1 MFNSTLIMFDF
12 QKTFKRKS
20 FIFIVESPDL
30 KKTEQIREYLKE
42 EYEYFDLVEVLK
54 EKGFS
59 EKTLEKEEIKALVAS
74 AQEVVNQIQHERG
87 MLKNEIKV
95 FLEGRIN
102 RLEQRIRELNEPPFM
117 IGIYVRPLPQEG
129 MHEIF
134 DYVNYRIIAYMIDDI
149 YVNKG
154 DKIRYKFIEAK
165 EGGRFVI
172 LDRHPGKVDTTLGEI
187 IKIEGRYATVRFD
200 TYHEMMMDIGDFLES
215 KDPYLKAGATV
226 TLFGNSKDWEILEV
240 KPNVKYGDDLL
251 LEKKPKIKREEIGG
265 LDEAILEIDQAV
277 GSALSYDFIK
287 EKVTKLKIE
296 RTKGIMLYGPPGCGK
311 TLIARYAA
319 SISSRN
325 FINVDKEL
333 RSKWFGETQQ
343 NIEELFKYAE
353 EKAPSVLFFDEFDS
367 LVPERESGS
376 EAARLENPIVNKFLQ
391 LLDGLEEMGDVIV
404 IIATNRPDIIDPAIL
419 RPGRIDKHI
428 RIGRPDTKEAGE
440 KILDIYLKPDQLIP
454 HPLEIEKYGSIKRFA
469 EAMKQTILEE
479 LYEKNRICNIEKLG
493 LINVPIKETISGAM
507 IKNIVIKTK
516 KYYVNR
522 LDKYAKLIDVINNIY
537 HNKLYIEKN
546 CDVLC
551 KYIIDECHEVSKELG
566 ETAEKVIGDIKKDLI
581 ADISDRIEEDFL
593 LNRIEI
599 YIDQN
604 EGMLIE
610 DSIKAIE
617 EDCGKIQR

>member
-1 MFNSTLIMFDF
+1 M
-12 QKTFKRKS
+12 K
-20 FIFIVESPDL
+20 SPDIE
-30 KKTEQIREYLKE
+30 KTEKIRAYLKE

-59 EKTLEKEEIKALVAS
+59 QKDLEKEEIKQLIS
-74 AQEVVNQIQHERG
+74 SSQEVVNQIQHERG
-87 MLKNEIKV
+87 MLKNEIKI

-117 IGIYVRPLPQEG
+117 IGIYVRPLEREG

-134 DYVNYRIIAYMIDDI
+134 DYVNYRIIAYMIDDLDI
-149 YVNKG
+149 NKG

-172 LDRHPGKVDTTLGEI
+172 LERHPGKVDTTLGEI

-200 TYHEMMMDIGDFLES
+200 TYHEMMLEISDFVDS
-215 KDPYLKAGATV
+215 KNPYLKAGATV
-226 TLFGNSKDWEILEV
+226 TLFGNSKDWEILDI
-240 KPNVKYGDDLL
+240 KSNVKYGDDLL
-251 LEKKPKIKREEIGG
+251 LEKKPKVNREEIGG

-277 GSALSYDFIK
+277 GSALSYDFIR
-287 EKVTKLKIE
+287 EKVQKLKIE

-428 RIGRPDTKEAGE
+428 RIGRPETREAGE
-440 KILDIYLKPDQLIP
+440 KVLDIYLKPDQLIP
-454 HPLEIEKYGSIKRFA
+454 HSLEIEKYGSVKKFA
-469 EAMKQTILEE
+469 EVLKETILTE

-507 IKNIVIKTK
+507 IKNIVIQTK
-516 KYYVNR
+516 KYYINR

-537 HNKLYIEKN
+537 HNKLYIEKT
-546 CDVLC
+546 CEVLC
-551 KYIIDECHEVSKELG
+551 TYIINECYTVSKELG
-566 ETAEKVIGDIKKDLI
+566 ETADKVIGEIRKDLV
-581 ADISDRIEEDFL
+581 SSMSEKIEEDYL
-593 LNRIEI
+593 LKKIEE

-610 DSIKAIE
+610 DAIE
-617 EDCGKIQR
+617 AINQDCGKIQR

>member
-1 MFNSTLIMFDF
+1 M
-12 QKTFKRKS
+12 
-20 FIFIVESPDL
+20 ESSDL
-30 KKTEQIREYLKE
+30 KNTEKIREYLKKE
-42 EYEYFDLVEVLK
+42 HDYFDLNDVLIK
-54 EKGFS
+54 KGFS
-59 EKTLEKEEIKALVAS
+59 RETLDKEDIKEIIS
-74 AQEVVNQIQHERG
+74 SSQEVINQIQHERG

-102 RLEQRIRELNEPPFM
+102 RLERRIKELNEPPFM
-117 IGIYVRPLPQEG
+117 IGIYVRPLDQEG
-129 MHEIF
+129 AHEIF
-134 DYVNYRIIAYMIDDI
+134 DYVNYRVIAYMINDI
-149 YVNKG
+149 DVNKG
-154 DKIRYKFIEAK
+154 DKVRYKFIEAR

-172 LDRHPGKVDTTLGEI
+172 LSKHPGKVDTTLGEI
-187 IKIEGRYATVRFD
+187 IKIEGRSGTIRFD
-200 TYHEMMMDIGDFLES
+200 TYHEMMLDIGDFVDS
-215 KDPYLKAGATV
+215 KNPYLRAGATV
-226 TLFGNSKDWEILEV
+226 TLFGNSRDWEILDI

-251 LEKKPKIKREEIGG
+251 LERKPRVKREDIGG

-277 GSALSYDFIK
+277 GSALSYDFIR
-287 EKVTKLKIE
+287 EKVQKLKIE

-367 LVPERESGS
+367 LVPQRESGS

-428 RIGRPDTKEAGE
+428 RIGRPDTREAGE
-440 KILDIYLKPDQLIP
+440 KILNIYLKSDQLIP
-454 HPLEIEKYGSIKRFA
+454 HSDDIKKYGTIKRFA
-469 EAMKQTILEE
+469 EAMKDTILDE
-479 LYEKNRICNIEKLG
+479 LYEKNRYCNVEKLG

-516 KYYVNR
+516 KYYINR

-537 HNKLYIEKN
+537 HNKLYIEKT

-551 KYIIDECHEVSKELG
+551 AKIIDECHEVSKELG
-566 ETAEKVIGDIKKDLI
+566 DTAEKVMNEIKKDLVPNNY
-581 ADISDRIEEDFL
+581 
-593 LNRIEI
+593 NRIEI
-599 YIDQN
+599 GVLLKKIEEYIDRN
-604 EGMLIE
+604 EGILIE
-610 DSIKAIE
+610 DVIRAID
-617 EDCGKIQR
+617 EDCGKIQL

>member
-1 MFNSTLIMFDF
+1 MDSN
-12 QKTFKRKS
+12 
-20 FIFIVESPDL
+20 DL
-30 KKTEQIREYLKE
+30 KRTEKIREYLKK
-42 EYEYFDLVEVLK
+42 EYDYFDLNDILIK
-54 EKGFS
+54 KGFS
-59 EKTLEKEEIKALVAS
+59 KEALEKGEIKEIIS
-74 AQEVVNQIQHERG
+74 SSQEVVNQIQHERG
-87 MLKNEIKV
+87 MLKNEIKI

-102 RLEQRIRELNEPPFM
+102 RLERRIKELSEPPFM
-117 IGIYVRPLPQEG
+117 IGIYVRPLDQEG

-149 YVNKG
+149 GVVKG
-154 DKIRYKFIEAK
+154 DKIRYKFIEAR

-172 LDRHPGKVDTTLGEI
+172 LNKHPGKVDTTLGEI
-187 IKIEGRYATVRFD
+187 IKIEGKYATIRFD
-200 TYHEMMMDIGDFLES
+200 TYHEMMLDIGDFVDS
-215 KDPYLKAGATV
+215 KNPYLRAGATV
-226 TLFGNSKDWEILEV
+226 TLFGNSRDWEILDI

-251 LEKKPKIKREEIGG
+251 LEKKPRVKREDIGG

-287 EKVTKLKIE
+287 EKVQKLKIE

-367 LVPERESGS
+367 LVPQRESGS

-428 RIGRPDTKEAGE
+428 RIGRPDKRDAGE
-440 KILDIYLKPDQLIP
+440 KILNIYLKPDQLIP
-454 HPLEIEKYGSIKRFA
+454 HSEEIKKYGSVKSFT
-469 EAMKQTILEE
+469 EAMKETILEE
-479 LYEKNRICNIEKLG
+479 LYEKNRYCNVEKLG

-516 KYYVNR
+516 KYYINR
-522 LDKYAKLIDVINNIY
+522 LDKYAKLIDLINNIY
-537 HNKLYIEKN
+537 HNKLYIEKT

-551 KYIIDECHEVSKELG
+551 SYIIEECYQVSKELG
-566 ETAEKVIGDIKKDLI
+566 ETAEKVMNEIKKDLVSNKSNKI
-581 ADISDRIEEDFL
+581 EISFLLKRIEK
-593 LNRIEI
+593 
-599 YIDQN
+599 YIDEN
-604 EGMLIE
+604 EGIILE
-610 DSIKAIE
+610 DVIKAID
-617 EDCGKIQR
+617 EDCGKIQS

>member
-1 MFNSTLIMFDF
+1 M
-12 QKTFKRKS
+12 
-20 FIFIVESPDL
+20 ESPDL
-30 KKTEQIREYLKE
+30 KKTEEIRAYLRQEYD
-42 EYEYFDLVEVLK
+42 YFDLVEVLK

-59 EKTLEKEEIKALVAS
+59 QKELEKEEIKKLIDS

-117 IGIYVRPLPQEG
+117 IGIYVRPLDKEG

-149 YVNKG
+149 EINKG

-172 LDRHPGKVDTTLGEI
+172 LERHPGKVDTTLGEI

-200 TYHEMMMDIGDFLES
+200 TYHEMMLDIGDFVDS
-215 KDPYLKAGATV
+215 KNEYLKAGAMV
-226 TLFGNSKDWEILEV
+226 TLFGNSKDWEILDI

-251 LEKKPKIKREEIGG
+251 LEKRPKVKRDDIGG

-287 EKVTKLKIE
+287 EKVQKLKIE

-428 RIGRPDTKEAGE
+428 RIGRPDTREAGE
-440 KILDIYLKPDQLIP
+440 KILNIYLKPENLIP
-454 HPLEIEKYGSIKRFA
+454 HVSEIEKYGSVKNFS
-469 EAMKQTILEE
+469 EAMKENILNE

-516 KYYVNR
+516 KYYINR

-537 HNKLYIEKN
+537 HSKLYIEKS

-551 KYIIDECHEVSKELG
+551 KYIIRECFEVSKELG
-566 ETAEKVIGDIKKDLI
+566 ETAEKVIGVIKIDLESSMSEKI
-581 ADISDRIEEDFL
+581 EEEFLLKRIEE
-593 LNRIEI
+593 
-599 YIDQN
+599 YIDHN

-610 DSIKAIE
+610 DAIKAID

>member
-1 MFNSTLIMFDF
+1 MEASD
-12 QKTFKRKS
+12 S
-20 FIFIVESPDL
+20 
-30 KKTEQIREYLKE
+30 KKTEKIREYLKE

-59 EKTLEKEEIKALVAS
+59 QKLLEKNEIKELIAS
-74 AQEVVNQIQHERG
+74 SQEVVNQIQHERG
-87 MLKNEIKV
+87 MLKNEIKI

-117 IGIYVRPLPQEG
+117 IGIYVRPLEREG

-134 DYVNYRIIAYMIDDI
+134 DYVNYRIIAYMIDDLEI
-149 YVNKG
+149 NKG

-172 LDRHPGKVDTTLGEI
+172 LDRHPGKVDTTLGEV

-200 TYHEMMMDIGDFLES
+200 TYHEMMLDIGDFVDS
-215 KDPYLKAGATV
+215 KNTYLKAGATV
-226 TLFGNSKDWEILEV
+226 TLFGNSKDWEILEI

-251 LEKKPKIKREEIGG
+251 LEKKPTVKREEIGG
-265 LDEAILEIDQAV
+265 LDEALLEIDQAV
-277 GSALSYDFIK
+277 GSALSYDFIR
-287 EKVTKLKIE
+287 EKVQKLKIE
-296 RTKGIMLYGPPGCGK
+296 KTKGIMLYGPPGCGK

-428 RIGRPDTKEAGE
+428 QIGRPDTREAGE
-440 KILDIYLKPDQLIP
+440 KILNIYLNPNQLIP
-454 HPLEIEKYGSIKRFA
+454 HASEIEKYGSVNKFA
-469 EAMKQTILEE
+469 EVMKETILTE
-479 LYEKNRICNIEKLG
+479 LYAKTRMCNG
-493 LINVPIKETISGAM
+493 NVSIKETISGAM
-507 IKNIVIKTK
+507 IKNIVIKSK
-516 KYYVNR
+516 KYYINR

-537 HNKLYIEKN
+537 HSKLYVEKT
-546 CDVLC
+546 CEVLC
-551 KYIIDECHEVSKELG
+551 VHIINECHRVSKELG
-566 ETAEKVIGDIKKDLI
+566 ETAEKLIGLIKKDLVNRM
-581 ADISDRIEEDFL
+581 SEKIEEEYL
-593 LNRIEI
+593 LKRIVE

-604 EGMLIE
+604 EGMTIE
-610 DSIKAIE
+610 DAIRAID

>member
-1 MFNSTLIMFDF
+1 MEVSD
-12 QKTFKRKS
+12 S
-20 FIFIVESPDL
+20 
-30 KKTEQIREYLKE
+30 KKTEKIREYLKE
-42 EYEYFDLVEVLK
+42 EYDYFDLTSVLK
-54 EKGFS
+54 EKGIS
-59 EKTLEKEEIKALVAS
+59 TDILEKEDIKSIVALSQEI
-74 AQEVVNQIQHERG
+74 VNQIQHERG
-87 MLKNEIKV
+87 MLKNEIKI
-95 FLEGRIN
+95 FLEGRIR
-102 RLEQRIRELNEPPFM
+102 RLEQRISELNQPPFM
-117 IGIYVRPLPQEG
+117 IGVYIRSLDSEG

-134 DYVNYRIIAYMIDDI
+134 DYVGYRIIAYMIDDLEI
-149 YVNKG
+149 NKG
-154 DKIRYKFIEAK
+154 DRVRYKFLEAK
-165 EGGRFVI
+165 EGGKFVI
-172 LDRHPGKVDTTLGEI
+172 LDRHPGIVQTTLGEI

-200 TYHEMMMDIGDFLES
+200 TYHEMILDIGEFIDT
-215 KDPYLKAGATV
+215 KNTHLKTGASV
-226 TLFGNSKDWEILEV
+226 TLFGNSKDWEILDI
-240 KPNVKYGDDLL
+240 KPNVKYGDELL
-251 LEKKPKIKREEIGG
+251 LEKKPKVKREEVGG

-277 GSALSYDFIK
+277 GSALSYDFIR
-287 EKVTKLKIE
+287 EKVLKLKID

-428 RIGRPDTKEAGE
+428 RIGRPDTREAGE
-440 KILDIYLKPDQLIP
+440 KILNIYIKQDQLMP
-454 HPLEIEKYGSIKRFA
+454 HVAEIQKYGSVKKFA
-469 EAMKQTILEE
+469 EVLKETILDE
-479 LYEKNRICNIEKLG
+479 LYEKDRICNIEKLG

-516 KYYVNR
+516 KYYINR

-537 HNKLYIEKN
+537 HSQLYIDKT

-551 KYIIDECHEVSKELG
+551 KHIVSECYEVSKELG
-566 ETAEKVIGDIKKDLI
+566 DTADKVINEVKKQFN
-581 ADISDRIEEDFL
+581 SSIEEKLEEEYL
-593 LNRIEI
+593 LNKVEE

-610 DSIKAIE
+610 DAIRAID
-617 EDCGKIQR
+617 EDCGETQR